1 MHNQIAIPDPMLEQL
16 AQATEAQDTV
26 GNWLQNGPYP
36 DDQVNAIE
44 DGLQHVRGRLAM
56 PCSDEEWDA

>member
-16 AQATEAQDTV
+16 AQATGAQDPV
-26 GNWLQNGPYP
+26 GNWLENGAYP
-36 DDQVNAIE
+36 DDQVNATE
-44 DGLQHVRGRLAM
+44 DVLQHVRGRLVM